1 MDLSQ
6 LKWLKNVKHQKSDK
20 LWAYNEPEEMQIPEA
35 KIFCLHWRGS
45 SDQADAQKPLKG
57 DLIAL
62 VQRAKVSHI
71 VEVLDN
77 GVYKNAE
84 AEKEWGIYYRVVK
97 AVWMPPE
104 GLDWYGLPRQEVA
117 FGVKDLPPDG
127 HIHEIPT
134 DGMRESQ
141 LWKNLGGLEDF
152 QKRLSERLTQIS
164 LSGAKSISTV

>member
-62 VQRAKVSHI
+62 VQLAKISHI
-71 VEVLDN
+71 VELLDDV
-77 GVYKNAE
+77 VYENTQKG
-84 AEKEWGIYYRVVK
+84 EWSVFRVVK
-97 AVWMPPE
+97 TVWMLPE
-104 GLDWYGLPRQEVA
+104 GSDWNKLCHQKVA
-117 FGVKDLPPDG
+117 FGVKALPQDG
-127 HIHEIPT
+127 HIHKVPT

-141 LWKNLGGLEDF
+141 LWIDLGGLRGF
-152 QKRLSERLTQIS
+152 QIHLSELLTQIS
-164 LSGAKSISTV
+164 